1 MIGDA
6 KRGSADVVTLQ
17 DKCTWEEEDHPT
29 EKAEKVHEVDTAHD
43 DADAGSDGGGGGNDG
58 SGVAAA
64 DGTRA
69 DTDERDSTRLALHS
83 RN

>member
-1 MIGDA
+1 MVIGDA

-17 DKCTWEEEDHPT
+17 DKYTWAEEDHPT
-29 EKAEKVHEVDTAHD
+29 EKAEKVHEVDTAHG
-43 DADAGSDGGGGGNDG
+43 DADAGSDGNDG